1 MRNFFFRRRN
11 YPYGRRRYTPDF
23 SVSPEAKKSIIIVF
37 LFSFGL
43 VVFLSILGI
52 AGSFGDSLLKILS
65 YAVGK
70 NLVFLIAALSWV
82 TAFLMLFP
90 ERFSL
95 NAANYLGILLLLIS
109 ASGLAHLAIPE
120 NEALVAAKNGLGGG
134 FIGYGVSY
142 PALRVAGAILTMF
155 GGILLIILSIIL
167 IFNTSLSR
175 LAGIAHILTFVP
187 LSYAIKNIASFM
199 RMVFSKTAN
208 FLREARERRKSF
220 QEETSEGA
228 GSEETYSEDEETPS
242 WETKELKGDYNETP
256 AISGSKEKTQP
267 SLIAARPRKR
277 NGLIVP
283 LDLLDEYKGKPTSGD
298 VERQQEVIKESLASF
313 GIPVEM
319 GEVTIGPTITRFT
332 LKPAT
337 GVKLAKISA
346 LHNDLALALAAHPI
360 RIEAPIPGQSL
371 VGIEV
376 PNKAVAL
383 VKLKSLLESEPFQKR
398 AGNLM
403 VALGRDVS
411 GTPWIEDLSSMPHML
426 VAGATGSGKSVCLN
440 AIIISLLFQNHPD
453 ELKFLLIDPKRVELP
468 VYNSVPHILTPVITD
483 IPKVVNAL
491 KWALR
496 EMDRRFEVLAQ
507 AKKRNI
513 ADYNAN
519 GGELLPYIVIVIDEL
534 ADLMSVASAE
544 VEAAIIRLAQM
555 ARAVGIHLIV
565 ATQRPSVDVIT
576 GLIKA
581 NITTRI
587 AFSVAASSDSRTI
600 LDTSGAEKLLGRGDM
615 LYISAKLSKPR
626 RIQGVFLSDAE
637 IHRVVDNVA
646 GNFEQHLDSK
656 ITEKQLMTGK
666 IIPGISEQEELDDEA
681 LVEQAIEEIRRSQK
695 ASATFFQRRL
705 RIGYARAARIIDLLE
720 ERGIVG
726 PADGAKPRDILLPGE
741 NNDTIE

>member
-82 TAFLMLFP
+82 TAFLTLFP

-95 NAANYLGILLLLIS
+95 NAANYLGVLLLLVS

-376 PNKAVAL
+376 PNKKVAIVGLRDMFNSDEYLRSKSFMPLAV
-383 VKLKSLLESEPFQKR
+383 
-398 AGNLM
+398 
-403 VALGRDVS
+403 GRDVG
-411 GTPWIEDLSSMPHML
+411 GTSIYAGLDKMPHL
-426 VAGATGSGKSVCLN
+426 LIAGATGSGKSVCINTVLL
-440 AIIISLLFQNHPD
+440 SLLYKHSP
-453 ELKFLLIDPKRVELP
+453 EILKLILVDPKRVELSL
-468 VYNSVPHILTPVITD
+468 YNGIPHLITPVIT
-483 IPKVVNAL
+483 
-491 KWALR
+491 
-496 EMDRRFEVLAQ
+496 
-507 AKKRNI
+507 
-513 ADYNAN
+513 
-519 GGELLPYIVIVIDEL
+519 
-534 ADLMSVASAE
+534 
-544 VEAAIIRLAQM
+544 
-555 ARAVGIHLIV
+555 
-565 ATQRPSVDVIT
+565 
-576 GLIKA
+576 
-581 NITTRI
+581 
-587 AFSVAASSDSRTI
+587 
-600 LDTSGAEKLLGRGDM
+600 
-615 LYISAKLSKPR
+615 
-626 RIQGVFLSDAE
+626 
-637 IHRVVDNVA
+637 
-646 GNFEQHLDSK
+646 
-656 ITEKQLMTGK
+656 
-666 IIPGISEQEELDDEA
+666 
-681 LVEQAIEEIRRSQK
+681 
-695 ASATFFQRRL
+695 
-705 RIGYARAARIIDLLE
+705 
-720 ERGIVG
+720 
-726 PADGAKPRDILLPGE
+726 E
-741 NNDTIE
+741 N